1 MQRFGHGVV
10 EELALGIDRT
20 VIAVTENKELGLPGC
35 QSNLRFQGTVSC
47 QRFLKALAP
56 HCSR

>member
-1 MQRFGHGVV
+1 MQCFGHGAV

-20 VIAVTENKELGLPGC
+20 VIVVTEYKESGLPGC

-56 HCSR
+56 HRSH